1 MVSSTQY
8 RDNFPLRKIA
18 PQLGL
23 GFESRLGLILGLGR
37 NQTIA
42 PEEDYRRLG
51 LGLS

>member
-23 GFESRLGLILGLGR
+23 ESRLGLILGLGR